1 MDIWYILYILNSIYE
16 KDTMQTVKII
26 KNGGSQAIR
35 LPRLYRIKGKE
46 AYVKRVPEGI
56 LVIEKN
62 DLWAAFEKCLEDFPS
77 DFLKTRRKQKN
88 HKMRIFE

>member
-1 MDIWYILYILNSIYE
+1 
-16 KDTMQTVKII
+16 MQTVKII

-46 AYVKRVPEGI
+46 AYVKKVPEGI
-56 LVIEKN
+56 LLIEKN
-62 DLWAAFEKCLEDFPS
+62 DLWAAFEKCLEDFHS

-88 HKMRIFE
+88 QKRRNIE

>member
-1 MDIWYILYILNSIYE
+1 
-16 KDTMQTVKII
+16 MQIVKII

-46 AYVKRVPEGI
+46 AYVKKVPEGI
-56 LVIEKN
+56 LLMEKN

-77 DFLKTRRKQKN
+77 DFLGRRRKGKNQKRRN
-88 HKMRIFE
+88 FE

>member
-1 MDIWYILYILNSIYE
+1 
-16 KDTMQTVKII
+16 MQTVKII

-46 AYVKRVPEGI
+46 AYVKKVPEGI
-56 LVIEKN
+56 LLMEKN
-62 DLWAAFEKCLEDFPS
+62 DLWTAFEKCLGDFPA

-88 HKMRIFE
+88 QKRRVFE